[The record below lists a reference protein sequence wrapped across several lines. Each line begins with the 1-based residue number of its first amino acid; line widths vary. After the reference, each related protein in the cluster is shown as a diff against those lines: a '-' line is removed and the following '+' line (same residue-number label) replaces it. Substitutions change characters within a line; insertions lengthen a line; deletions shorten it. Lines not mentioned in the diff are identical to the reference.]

1 MSPGRRGGRRTR
13 PRKRHAPQHS
23 SQPTSRVAY
32 SETREWLLKTHGP
45 ICAYCG
51 VKYSPRSLTLD
62 HVTPRKG
69 QSAYDRRDN
78 LVLACKR
85 CNTAKADK
93 PFLVFLLAQ
102 RTRAERL
109 LRLELLRQAADRE
122 VARLR
127 LLSALAAVTWIATLL
142 LVGLTDHATMAKV
155 VIGAGWLLLLGALGS
170 GLAGQ
175 ARVVRGLEQIGSGTT
190 VGPLPSQEIS
200 SGTPGTAAGW
210 LVILGLATVGVG
222 VLL

>member
-1 MSPGRRGGRRTR
+1 MSPAKGRGRRKGRG
-13 PRKRHAPQHS
+13 PVKRASPHS

-32 SETREWLLKTHGP
+32 SETREWLLRTHGP

-51 VKYSPRSLTLD
+51 VTYAPRSLTLD

-102 RTRAERL
+102 RSRAERL
-109 LRLELLRQAADRE
+109 LRYGDHLSDGIKDILRHMVGDLPPLPDLEPVRPPRE
-122 VARLR
+122 VFGPDDDESPYREESPYLR
-127 LLSALAAVTWIATLL
+127 T
-142 LVGLTDHATMAKV
+142 
-155 VIGAGWLLLLGALGS
+155 
-170 GLAGQ
+170 
-175 ARVVRGLEQIGSGTT
+175 
-190 VGPLPSQEIS
+190 
-200 SGTPGTAAGW
+200 
-210 LVILGLATVGVG
+210 
-222 VLL
+222 

>member
-1 MSPGRRGGRRTR
+1 MSPGKRGGRRSRR
-13 PRKRHAPQHS
+13 PRKVASQHS

-32 SETREWLLKTHGP
+32 SETRDWLLKTHGP

-51 VKYSPRSLTLD
+51 VTYTPRSLTLD

-102 RTRAERL
+102 RSRAERL
-109 LRLELLRQAADRE
+109 LRYGDHLSDGIKDILRHMVGDLPPLPVEEAAPRPPRKKYGRAADDDDSPYRE
-122 VARLR
+122 E
-127 LLSALAAVTWIATLL
+127 SPY
-142 LVGLTDHATMAKV
+142 
-155 VIGAGWLLLLGALGS
+155 
-170 GLAGQ
+170 Q
-175 ARVVRGLEQIGSGTT
+175 
-190 VGPLPSQEIS
+190 
-200 SGTPGTAAGW
+200 
-210 LVILGLATVGVG
+210 
-222 VLL
+222 

>member
-1 MSPGRRGGRRTR
+1 MSPARRGGRRKSR
-13 PRKRHAPQHS
+13 PKRVEPQHT

-32 SETREWLLKTHGP
+32 SETRDWLLKSHGP

-51 VKYSPRSLTLD
+51 VKSTPRSLTLD

-102 RTRAERL
+102 RSRAERL
-109 LRLELLRQAADRE
+109 LRYGDHLSDGIKDILRHM
-122 VARLR
+122 
-127 LLSALAAVTWIATLL
+127 
-142 LVGLTDHATMAKV
+142 VGDLP
-155 VIGAGWLLLLGALGS
+155 
-170 GLAGQ
+170 
-175 ARVVRGLEQIGSGTT
+175 
-190 VGPLPSQEIS
+190 PLPEAEAKKKQPARKKYGSTSDDEDS
-200 SGTPGTAAGW
+200 PYREESPYYST
-210 LVILGLATVGVG
+210 
-222 VLL
+222 

>member
-1 MSPGRRGGRRTR
+1 MSPARKRGGRGRRGLA
-13 PRKRHAPQHS
+13 KRHPPQHS
-23 SQPTSRVAY
+23 SQPTSRAAY
-32 SETREWLLKTHGP
+32 SETRDWLLKTHGP

-102 RTRAERL
+102 RSRAERL
-109 LRLELLRQAADRE
+109 LRYGDH
-122 VARLR
+122 
-127 LLSALAAVTWIATLL
+127 LSAGIKDILRHM
-142 LVGLTDHATMAKV
+142 VGDLP
-155 VIGAGWLLLLGALGS
+155 
-170 GLAGQ
+170 
-175 ARVVRGLEQIGSGTT
+175 
-190 VGPLPSQEIS
+190 PLPAQSEPGVERVKYGPDNGDSPYQEES
-200 SGTPGTAAGW
+200 PY
-210 LVILGLATVGVG
+210 LAS
-222 VLL
+222 

>member
-1 MSPGRRGGRRTR
+1 MSPARRRSGRSGRAKS
-13 PRKRHAPQHS
+13 KRHAPQHS

-32 SETREWLLKTHGP
+32 AETRDWLLKSHGP

-51 VKYSPRSLTLD
+51 VKSTSRSLTLD

-102 RTRAERL
+102 RSRAERL
-109 LRLELLRQAADRE
+109 LRYGDHLSEGIKNILRPMVGDLPPVPAETEAPPRPRKKYGRAPDDESPYRE
-122 VARLR
+122 ESPYL
-127 LLSALAAVTWIATLL
+127 
-142 LVGLTDHATMAKV
+142 
-155 VIGAGWLLLLGALGS
+155 
-170 GLAGQ
+170 
-175 ARVVRGLEQIGSGTT
+175 
-190 VGPLPSQEIS
+190 
-200 SGTPGTAAGW
+200 
-210 LVILGLATVGVG
+210 
-222 VLL
+222 

>member
-1 MSPGRRGGRRTR
+1 MSPARKRGRRQGRGPVKR
-13 PRKRHAPQHS
+13 PPQHS

-32 SETREWLLKTHGP
+32 SETREWLLRTHGP

-51 VKYSPRSLTLD
+51 VTYAPRSLTLD

-102 RTRAERL
+102 RSRAERL
-109 LRLELLRQAADRE
+109 LRYGDHLSDGIKDILRHMVGDLPPLPDKAPARPPRE
-122 VARLR
+122 VFGPDDDESPYREE
-127 LLSALAAVTWIATLL
+127 SPYLAAP
-142 LVGLTDHATMAKV
+142 
-155 VIGAGWLLLLGALGS
+155 
-170 GLAGQ
+170 
-175 ARVVRGLEQIGSGTT
+175 ARKK
-190 VGPLPSQEIS
+190 
-200 SGTPGTAAGW
+200 
-210 LVILGLATVGVG
+210 
-222 VLL
+222 

>member
-1 MSPGRRGGRRTR
+1 MSPARRGGG
-13 PRKRHAPQHS
+13 RKRRGAPKRPPQHS

-32 SETREWLLKTHGP
+32 ADTREWLLKSHGP

-51 VKYSPRSLTLD
+51 VKYLPRSLTLD

-69 QSAYDRRDN
+69 QSAYDRPDN

-109 LRLELLRQAADRE
+109 LRYGDHLSDGIKDILRHM
-122 VARLR
+122 
-127 LLSALAAVTWIATLL
+127 
-142 LVGLTDHATMAKV
+142 VGDLP
-155 VIGAGWLLLLGALGS
+155 
-170 GLAGQ
+170 
-175 ARVVRGLEQIGSGTT
+175 
-190 VGPLPSQEIS
+190 PLPDEAAAPKPPRKKYGARNDDEDSPYREESPYS
-200 SGTPGTAAGW
+200 SA
-210 LVILGLATVGVG
+210 
-222 VLL
+222 